1 MGGREKRREERER
14 EKTDGSVCSLYV
26 YIMYVCG
33 GVGGGG
39 GEKRRRERE
48 RLTSGIVQCVDQR
61 SISIVDQHV
70 H

>member
-39 GEKRRRERE
+39 GRREDERE
-48 RLTSGIVQCVDQR
+48 RD
-61 SISIVDQHV
+61 
-70 H
+70 